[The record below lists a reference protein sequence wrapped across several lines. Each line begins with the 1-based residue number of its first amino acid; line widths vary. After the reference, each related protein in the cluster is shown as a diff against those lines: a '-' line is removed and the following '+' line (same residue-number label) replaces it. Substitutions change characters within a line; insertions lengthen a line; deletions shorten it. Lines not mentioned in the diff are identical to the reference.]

1 MYMNASRR
9 SVLILE
15 MAHLWG
21 EVMNMTTADGERSH
35 QKERFDG
42 LAQRHPREA
51 EAAKKLQSAAFD
63 AALAL

>member
-1 MYMNASRR
+1 MNASRR

-21 EVMNMTTADGERSH
+21 EVMHMTAAEGERSH

-42 LAQRHPREA
+42 LARLYPAEA
-51 EAAKKLQSAAFD
+51 EAAKKLQSQAFD
-63 AALAL
+63 AALNL

>member
-1 MYMNASRR
+1 MNASRR

-21 EVMNMTTADGERSH
+21 EVMNMTAADGARSH
-35 QKERFDG
+35 QKERFDA
-42 LAQRHPREA
+42 LAQLHPAEA

-63 AALAL
+63 AALNL